1 MTNKTIF
8 YANGD
13 SMVFGTDLDI
23 KNQTHYFDFTEHQ
36 RKAGFTGIISDTLK
50 YDEYLNKAIPG
61 GSNER
66 VYRKTVFNISNL
78 LKSYNPEDI
87 FVLIGLSSPLRKE
100 FFLEEY
106 NNWYPFIVSYTPS
119 NSSENLIWNAIT
131 STNSEKGFYTTDF
144 LHILGVQNFL
154 MLNKIP
160 YLITYAL
167 GGVYEDD
174 LRKTHLSEHLRNQIY
189 LKRFYSE
196 LSFWRFIEER
206 GFSTSSTGH
215 PLEEGHAAWANHLLK
230 YIKENNLMSNEDL
243 K

>member
-13 SMVFGTDLDI
+13 SMVFGTDLDLE
-23 KNQTHYFDFTEHQ
+23 NQLNYFDFTEHQ

-100 FFLEEY
+100 FFMEEY
-106 NNWYPFIVSYTPS
+106 NNWYPFIVAHTPI
-119 NSSENLIWNAIT
+119 NDNEKLVWDAII
-131 STNSEKGFYTTDF
+131 STNTEKGFYTTDF

-154 MLNKIP
+154 MRNKIP
-160 YLITYAL
+160 YLITKAL
-167 GGVYEDD
+167 GNTEEY
-174 LRKTHLSEHLRNQIY
+174 LHRKTYIPEPIRNQLY
-189 LKRFYSE
+189 SKRFYSE
-196 LSFWRFIEER
+196 MSFWQFVEKR
-206 GFSTSSTGH
+206 GLPRGISHH
-215 PLEEGHAAWANHLLK
+215 PLEEGHAAWANHLLE
-230 YIKENNLMSNEDL
+230 YIRKNNLMSNKDL